1 MERKPNTVLGLF
13 ALSIFIV
20 SLYTFNYTKSLA
32 GEIADIPALSQM
44 NSNKRNFNSDD
55 IEIDYQTPSQP
66 TAEVIRSTEPLSSP
80 SSLVAPPALIA
91 PNVASST
98 PSHPQLQYPV
108 PLPTSQSTSMPITST
123 SATDGNHPA
132 IANTSGQNTA
142 SSIPLP
148 TSLKMVSP
156 SSLHILSTISQNIAP
171 SSNVIV
177 NATPTEP
184 AIPAPSSAVPVSA
197 SVPPTSLSTTN
208 TSIQNTAS
216 SSTPNLK

>member
-32 GEIADIPALSQM
+32 GEIPDISSVSLLS
-44 NSNKRNFNSDD
+44 SNNRSFNSDE
-55 IEIDYQTPSQP
+55 IEIDYQTPSQS
-66 TAEVIRSTEPLSSP
+66 AVDGIHSTDPSTP
-80 SSLVAPPALIA
+80 SSSLISPPPLIA
-91 PNVASST
+91 PNVASTLSN
-98 PSHPQLQYPV
+98 PQLQYPV

-123 SATDGNHPA
+123 SATEANHPA
-132 IANTSGQNTA
+132 IANTSIQNMA
-142 SSIPLP
+142 NSMPISA
-148 TSLKMVSP
+148 SLKMVDP
-156 SSLHILSTISQNIAP
+156 SSLRILSTMSRNPAS

-197 SVPPTSLSTTN
+197 SVPPSSLSTTN
-208 TSIQNTAS
+208 TSVQNTVS

>member
-1 MERKPNTVLGLF
+1 VERKPNTVLGLF

-32 GEIADIPALSQM
+32 GEIPDISSLSLLS
-44 NSNKRNFNSDD
+44 SNNRSFNSDD

-108 PLPTSQSTSMPITST
+108 PLPMSQSTSMPIAST
-123 SATDGNHPA
+123 SATDANHPA

-177 NATPTEP
+177 NATPSS

-208 TSIQNTAS
+208 TSVQNTAS
-216 SSTPNLK
+216 SSSPNLK